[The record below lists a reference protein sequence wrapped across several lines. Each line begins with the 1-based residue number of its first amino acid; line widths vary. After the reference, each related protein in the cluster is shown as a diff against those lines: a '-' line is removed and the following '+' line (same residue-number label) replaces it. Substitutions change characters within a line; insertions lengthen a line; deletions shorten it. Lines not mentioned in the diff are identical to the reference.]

1 MSVEQRT
8 GVVSGATPVT
18 TAAQAGTGAPSS
30 PPSSPIASGDGSPE
44 AIGARMDRLPITP
57 THRRLTLVIGVGLFF
72 DSFDNHLSGTIAQVM
87 RTEFA
92 MDSTALKLALA
103 SAFLGQFFGS
113 LLLGRV
119 ADKLGRR
126 RAFMINLGVYS
137 FFTLAG
143 AFSPNVAWLIV
154 TRFVAGMGIGAE
166 QALSDCYLSETLPAK
181 KRGRFIAWAYTLCF
195 CGVPAVG
202 FAALW
207 LVPLAPLGI
216 EGWRWLFV
224 LGALGAFVVWVM
236 RRGMIESPRW
246 LASVGRREEAD
257 RLVTAMESE
266 VVAHGHQLSKPV
278 AASSTPPPATVPPDE
293 TPSARGE
300 GARLRDLFS
309 RRYRRRTTMLW
320 VLCGLS
326 VVGYYGF
333 GTLAPL
339 VLAAK
344 GYGILEGIGFA
355 ALSFVGYPV
364 GSLLSVP
371 IMDRVERKLLVALS
385 ALTMAACGMGFA
397 FADSGAWIVAFG
409 FTFTL
414 LSNVFSTVSHV
425 YLAEQYPT
433 SIRATASGT
442 AYSLSKLSAAAIPFA
457 LLPVLD
463 AAGPVWLFG
472 TVALAMVSVAATV
485 LALGERTTGVS
496 ADWS

>member
-1 MSVEQRT
+1 MPVENRT
-8 GVVSGATPVT
+8 GALPV
-18 TAAQAGTGAPSS
+18 ASPVIASRDGGPSSPTGAPAGKHSDD
-30 PPSSPIASGDGSPE
+30 PGSP
-44 AIGARMDRLPITP
+44 AHVGARMDRLPITP
-57 THRRLTLVIGVGLFF
+57 THRRLTLVIGIGLFF
-72 DSFDNHLSGTIAQVM
+72 DSFDNHLSGTIAKVM
-87 RTEFA
+87 QTEFA

-113 LLLGRV
+113 ILLGRV
-119 ADKLGRR
+119 GDRLGRR
-126 RAFMINLGVYS
+126 RAFMINLALYS
-137 FFTLAG
+137 VFTLAG
-143 AFSPNVAWLIV
+143 AFSPNAAWLIV

-207 LVPLAPLGI
+207 LVPLAPLGVD
-216 EGWRWLFV
+216 GWRWLFV
-224 LGALGAFVVWVM
+224 LGALGAGVVWM
-236 RRGMIESPRW
+236 LRRNMIESPRW
-246 LASVGRREEAD
+246 LASVGRSKEAD
-257 RLVTAMESE
+257 QLVSTMESE
-266 VVAHGHQLSKPV
+266 AVAQGAKLSEPETV
-278 AASSTPPPATVPPDE
+278 APLPTSEPGTGV
-293 TPSARGE
+293 
-300 GARLRDLFS
+300 RDLFGH
-309 RRYRRRTTMLW
+309 RYRRRTTMLW

-339 VLAAK
+339 VLAVK

-355 ALSFVGYPV
+355 ALTFVGYPV

-371 IMDRVERKLLVALS
+371 IMDRIERRLLVALS
-385 ALTMAACGMGFA
+385 SVAMAACGMGFA
-397 FADSGAWIVAFG
+397 FAGSPVWIVAFG
-409 FTFTL
+409 FAFTL

-463 AAGPVWLFG
+463 AAGPGWLFG
-472 TVALAMVSVAATV
+472 TVAVAMLIVAATV

-496 ADWS
+496 ADWG

>member
-1 MSVEQRT
+1 MSAEHRT
-8 GVVSGATPVT
+8 GVAPGPTPVT
-18 TAAQAGTGAPSS
+18 TLEAGAGGPSAPVETASPAAPGSN
-30 PPSSPIASGDGSPE
+30 SPE

-57 THRRLTLVIGVGLFF
+57 THRKLTLVIGIGLFF

-87 RTEFA
+87 QTEFA

-119 ADKLGRR
+119 GDKLGRR
-126 RAFMINLGVYS
+126 RAFMINLGLYS

-143 AFSPNVAWLIV
+143 AFSPNAAWLIV
-154 TRFVAGMGIGAE
+154 TRFIAGMGIGAE
-166 QALSDCYLSETLPAK
+166 QALSDCYLSETLPAR

-216 EGWRWLFV
+216 DGWRWLFV
-224 LGALGAFVVWVM
+224 LGALGAFVVWVL

-257 RLVTAMESE
+257 RLVTTMESE
-266 VVAHGHQLSKPV
+266 AVAGGNRLPEPEPAQAPAVKPN
-278 AASSTPPPATVPPDE
+278 T
-293 TPSARGE
+293 
-300 GARLRDLFS
+300 RLRDLFG

-344 GYGILEGIGFA
+344 GYGILEGISFA

-371 IMDRVERKLLVALS
+371 IMDRIERKLLVALS
-385 ALTMAACGMGFA
+385 AVAMAACGLGFA
-397 FADSGAWIVAFG
+397 FADTGAWIVAFG
-409 FTFTL
+409 FSFTL

-433 SIRATASGT
+433 SIRATAAGT

-463 AAGPVWLFG
+463 SAGPVWLFG
-472 TVALAMVSVAATV
+472 TVALVMVVVAATV
-485 LALGERTTGVS
+485 LVLGERTTGVS